1 MLNYRIQR
9 IPYSIKLGVSVIL
22 MIVLFGMALVFGAAD
37 TNVLDVLS
45 AIFTTAPNDQ
55 AIMLREIRFPREV
68 AAALVGAA
76 LAVSG
81 AIIQGMTRN
90 PLADPGLLGLTAGA
104 NAALA
109 ITVAFW
115 PSVNYFGVMLTC
127 FIGAAV
133 GAVLVFGFS
142 SFHPEGFTSLRII
155 LAGAT
160 ISAFLYAIAEGI
172 GIYFKITQQV
182 SMWTAGGMIGTTWNQ
197 VFLIAPIVLIG
208 VAISLMCSRQ
218 LTILSLSE
226 EMALGLGQRIRLI
239 KSILFVLVIILTGAS
254 VALVGNLAFFGLM
267 IPHIVRSV
275 VGTDY
280 RFVLPMSAVV
290 GAAFMLLADTVARTV
305 NAPYETPVAA
315 VVAIMGLPFFLYI
328 VRKGG
333 RSFT

>member
-1 MLNYRIQR
+1 MVNYRIQR
-9 IPYSIKLGVSVIL
+9 IPYSIKLGMSLIL
-22 MIVLFGMALVFGAAD
+22 MVVLFGMALVFGAAD
-37 TNVLDVLS
+37 TSVKDVISALLS
-45 AIFTTAPNDQ
+45 STPNDQ

-68 AAALVGAA
+68 AAALIGAA

-109 ITVAFW
+109 MTLAFW
-115 PSVNYFGVMLTC
+115 PTVTYFGIMLAC
-127 FIGAAV
+127 FVGAAV
-133 GAVLVFGFS
+133 GAILVFGFS
-142 SFHPEGFTSLRII
+142 SFHPEGFTTLRIV

-172 GIYFKITQQV
+172 GLYFKISQQV

-197 VFLIAPIVLIG
+197 VLLIAPIVLVGII
-208 VAISLMCSRQ
+208 ISLMFSRQ

-226 EMALGLGQRIRLI
+226 EMALGLGQRVRLI

-267 IPHIVRSV
+267 VPHIVRAI

-280 RFVLPMSAVV
+280 RFVLPMSAVL
-290 GAAFMLLADTVARTV
+290 GAAFMLLADTVARTI

-333 RSFT
+333 QSFS